1 MAGADA
7 CAHGKRERGKRKS
20 MDTSTLTSCMLCLCC
35 CCLVLVAFGW
45 LVGWLFFF
53 FPLFWVNE
61 QRKHMLEALERKTL
75 CCVARYF
82 SDCGSET
89 RSFPAISRA
98 LSPDADW

>member
-1 MAGADA
+1 MRVHTGRGSGARGRAWTQALSQVVCCA
-7 CAHGKRERGKRKS
+7 CVAAAWFWLR
-20 MDTSTLTSCMLCLCC
+20 
-35 CCLVLVAFGW
+35 LVGW
-45 LVGWLFFF
+45 LVGCFFF